1 MATFFDIDGIKCFH
15 CTLCRVDMP
24 ADELYRPQN
33 SYCKDCF
40 KRAQRRFDAKKYIKN
55 KTISAILEVFLSLE
69 ENLQNLREKYI
80 TKIFTNQKKH
90 DEEKLQKLLKKI
102 EQKQKKS
109 QEAEERRRQLV
120 EKYKREKAEKDEKI
134 AINAKKI
141 IDVLT
146 QEFEEFKKPKDNNN
160 DLPRYIAVEER
171 ERLRLEEYRKK
182 AKNLAIAQNE
192 REKRAEKYYAQ
203 YSNEIV
209 HQERG
214 FFNSLKCTQ
223 KH

>member
-1 MATFFDIDGIKCFH
+1 MATFFDIDGSKCFH

-69 ENLQNLREKYI
+69 ENLQNLREKCLK
-80 TKIFTNQKKH
+80 KISANQKKH

-109 QEAEERRRQLV
+109 QEAEEKRRKLM
-120 EKYKREKAEKDEKI
+120 EKYKTQKAEHDEKI
-134 AINAKKI
+134 EKNAQKI
-141 IDVLT
+141 IEAFKN
-146 QEFEEFKKPKDNNN
+146 EFADRQQAKSENN
-160 DLPRYIAVEER
+160 LPRYLAIEER
-171 ERLRLEEYRKK
+171 ERVRLEEYRKK
-182 AKNLAIAQNE
+182 AKNLVIAQNE
-192 REKRAEKYYAQ
+192 REKQAEKYYSQ
-203 YSNEIV
+203 YASEIV
-209 HQERG
+209 HQER
-214 FFNSLKCTQ
+214 
-223 KH
+223 

>member
-1 MATFFDIDGIKCFH
+1 MTKFFDVNGTQCFH

-24 ADELYRPQN
+24 DDELYRPQN

-40 KRAQRRFDAKKYIKN
+40 KLAQRRFDAKKYIKN

-69 ENLQNLREKYI
+69 ENLQNLREKYLQ
-80 TKIFTNQKKH
+80 KISANQKKH

-109 QEAEERRRQLV
+109 QEVEERRRQLV
-120 EKYKREKAEKDEKI
+120 EKYKTQKAEHDEKI
-134 AINAKKI
+134 EKNAQKI
-141 IDVLT
+141 IEAFKN
-146 QEFEEFKKPKDNNN
+146 EFADRQQAKSENN
-160 DLPRYIAVEER
+160 LPRYIAVEER
-171 ERLRLEEYRKK
+171 ENARIEEYRKK
-182 AKNLAIAQNE
+182 AKNLAMAQNE
-192 REKRAEKYYAQ
+192 REKQAKKYYAQ
-203 YSNEIV
+203 YANEIV

-223 KH
+223 KR

>member
-1 MATFFDIDGIKCFH
+1 MATFFDIDGSKYFH

-69 ENLQNLREKYI
+69 ENLQNLREKYLK
-80 TKIFTNQKKH
+80 KIPTNQKKR
-90 DEEKLQKLLKKI
+90 DEEKTQKLLKKI

-120 EKYKREKAEKDEKI
+120 EKYKTQKAEHDEKI
-134 AINAKKI
+134 EKNAQKI
-141 IDVLT
+141 IEAFKN
-146 QEFEEFKKPKDNNN
+146 EFADRQQSKSENN
-160 DLPRYIAVEER
+160 LPRYLAIEER
-171 ERLRLEEYRKK
+171 ERVRLEEYRKK
-182 AKNLAIAQNE
+182 SKNLAIAQNE
-192 REKRAEKYYAQ
+192 REKQAEKYYAQ
-203 YSNEIV
+203 YANEIV

-214 FFNSLKCTQ
+214 FFASLKCT
-223 KH
+223 KNF

>member
-1 MATFFDIDGIKCFH
+1 M
-15 CTLCRVDMP
+15 
-24 ADELYRPQN
+24 
-33 SYCKDCF
+33 
-40 KRAQRRFDAKKYIKN
+40 
-55 KTISAILEVFLSLE
+55 
-69 ENLQNLREKYI
+69 
-80 TKIFTNQKKH
+80 
-90 DEEKLQKLLKKI
+90 QKLLKKI

-109 QEAEERRRQLV
+109 QEAEEKRRKLV

-146 QEFEEFKKPKDNNN
+146 QEFEEFKKSKDDNN
-160 DLPRYIAVEER
+160 LPRYIAVEER
-171 ERLRLEEYRKK
+171 ERLRLEEYKKK

-192 REKRAEKYYAQ
+192 REKQAEKYYAQ

-223 KH
+223 KY

>member
-69 ENLQNLREKYI
+69 ENLQNPREKYLK
-80 TKIFTNQKKH
+80 KIPTNQKKR
-90 DEEKLQKLLKKI
+90 DEEKTQKLLKKI

-120 EKYKREKAEKDEKI
+120 EKYKTQKAEHDEKI
-134 AINAKKI
+134 EKNAQKI
-141 IDVLT
+141 IEAFKN
-146 QEFEEFKKPKDNNN
+146 EFADRQQAKSENNM
-160 DLPRYIAVEER
+160 PRYLAIEER
-171 ERLRLEEYRKK
+171 ERVRLEEYRKK
-182 AKNLAIAQNE
+182 AKNLAIAKNE
-192 REKRAEKYYAQ
+192 REKQAEKYYAQ
-203 YSNEIV
+203 YANEMV
-209 HQERG
+209 HQER
-214 FFNSLKCTQ
+214 
-223 KH
+223 

>member
-1 MATFFDIDGIKCFH
+1 MTKFFNVNGTQCFH

-24 ADELYRPQN
+24 DDELYRPQN

-40 KRAQRRFDAKKYIKN
+40 KLAQRRFDAKKYIKN
-55 KTISAILEVFLSLE
+55 KAISAILEVFLSLE
-69 ENLQNLREKYI
+69 ENLQNLREKCLK
-80 TKIFTNQKKH
+80 KISANQKKH

-102 EQKQKKS
+102 EQKKKKS
-109 QEAEERRRQLV
+109 QEAEEKRRKLV

-160 DLPRYIAVEER
+160 DLPRYIAVEE
-171 ERLRLEEYRKK
+171 
-182 AKNLAIAQNE
+182 
-192 REKRAEKYYAQ
+192 
-203 YSNEIV
+203 
-209 HQERG
+209 
-214 FFNSLKCTQ
+214 
-223 KH
+223 

>member
-1 MATFFDIDGIKCFH
+1 MATFFDIDGTKCFH

-69 ENLQNLREKYI
+69 ENLQNLREKYLK
-80 TKIFTNQKKH
+80 KIFTNQKKH
-90 DEEKLQKLLKKI
+90 DDEEKLQKLLKKI

-109 QEAEERRRQLV
+109 QEAEEKRRKLV
-120 EKYKREKAEKDEKI
+120 EKYKTQKAEHDEKI
-134 AINAKKI
+134 EKNAQKI
-141 IDVLT
+141 IEAFKN
-146 QEFEEFKKPKDNNN
+146 EFADRQQAKSENN
-160 DLPRYIAVEER
+160 LPRYLAIEEQ

-182 AKNLAIAQNE
+182 AKSLAIAQNE
-192 REKRAEKYYAQ
+192 REKQAKKYYAQ
-203 YSNEIV
+203 YANEIV
-209 HQERG
+209 HQER
-214 FFNSLKCTQ
+214 
-223 KH
+223 

>member
-1 MATFFDIDGIKCFH
+1 MATFFDIDGSKCFH

-33 SYCKDCF
+33 SYCNDCF

-80 TKIFTNQKKH
+80 KKIFTNQKKH

-109 QEAEERRRQLV
+109 QEAEERRRKLV
-120 EKYKREKAEKDEKI
+120 EKYKTQKAEHDEKI
-134 AINAKKI
+134 EKNAQKI
-141 IDVLT
+141 IEAFKN
-146 QEFEEFKKPKDNNN
+146 EFADRQQAKSENNM
-160 DLPRYIAVEER
+160 PRYIAIEER
-171 ERLRLEEYRKK
+171 ENARLEEYRKK
-182 AKNLAIAQNE
+182 TKRLAMAENY
-192 REKRAEKYYAQ
+192 REKQAKKYYAQ
-203 YSNEIV
+203 YANEIV

-223 KH
+223 KR

>member
-1 MATFFDIDGIKCFH
+1 MATFFDIDGSKYFH

-40 KRAQRRFDAKKYIKN
+40 NRAQRRFDAKKYIKN

-69 ENLQNLREKYI
+69 ENLQNLREKYLK
-80 TKIFTNQKKH
+80 KIPTNQKKH

-102 EQKQKKS
+102 EQKQRKS
-109 QEAEERRRQLV
+109 QEAEERRRKLV

-146 QEFEEFKKPKDNNN
+146 QEFEEFKKPKDDNN
-160 DLPRYIAVEER
+160 LPRYIAIEER
-171 ERLRLEEYRKK
+171 ERVRLEEYRKK

-192 REKRAEKYYAQ
+192 REKQAEKYYTQ
-203 YSNEIV
+203 YANEIV

-223 KH
+223 KR

>member
-1 MATFFDIDGIKCFH
+1 MATFFDIDGSKCFY

-33 SYCKDCF
+33 SYCNDCF

-80 TKIFTNQKKH
+80 KKIFTNQKKH

-109 QEAEERRRQLV
+109 QEAEEKRRKLV

-146 QEFEEFKKPKDNNN
+146 QEFEEFKKSKDDNN
-160 DLPRYIAVEER
+160 LPRYLAIEER
-171 ERLRLEEYRKK
+171 ENARIEEYRKK

-192 REKRAEKYYAQ
+192 REKQAEKYYAQ
-203 YSNEIV
+203 YANEIV

-214 FFNSLKCTQ
+214 FFASLKCTQ
-223 KH
+223 KR

>member
-1 MATFFDIDGIKCFH
+1 MATFFDIDGSKCFH

-55 KTISAILEVFLSLE
+55 KTISAILEIFLSLE

-80 TKIFTNQKKH
+80 KKIFTNQKKH

-109 QEAEERRRQLV
+109 QEAEEKRRKLV
-120 EKYKREKAEKDEKI
+120 EKYKTQKAECDEKI
-134 AINAKKI
+134 EKNAQKI
-141 IDVLT
+141 IEAFKN
-146 QEFEEFKKPKDNNN
+146 EFADRQQAKSENN
-160 DLPRYIAVEER
+160 LPRYIAVEER

-192 REKRAEKYYAQ
+192 REKQAEKYYAQ
-203 YSNEIV
+203 YANEMV

-214 FFNSLKCTQ
+214 FFASLKCTQ
-223 KH
+223 KC

>member
-24 ADELYRPQN
+24 GDELYRPQN

-69 ENLQNLREKYI
+69 ENLQNLREKYLK
-80 TKIFTNQKKH
+80 KIFTNQKKH

-109 QEAEERRRQLV
+109 QEAEEKRRKLV
-120 EKYKREKAEKDEKI
+120 EKYKTQKAEHDEKI
-134 AINAKKI
+134 EKNAQKI
-141 IDVLT
+141 IEAFRNECAEYRQVK
-146 QEFEEFKKPKDNNN
+146 QENN
-160 DLPRYIAVEER
+160 LPRYLAIEER
-171 ERLRLEEYRKK
+171 ENARLEEYRKK
-182 AKNLAIAQNE
+182 TKNLAMVQNE
-192 REKRAEKYYAQ
+192 REKQAQKYYSQ
-203 YSNEIV
+203 YANEIV
-209 HQERG
+209 YQERG
-214 FFNSLKCTQ
+214 FFASLKCT
-223 KH
+223 KNF

>member
-1 MATFFDIDGIKCFH
+1 MATFFDIDGSKCFH

-40 KRAQRRFDAKKYIKN
+40 KHAQRRFDAKKYIKN

-69 ENLQNLREKYI
+69 ENLQNLREKYLK
-80 TKIFTNQKKH
+80 KIFTNQKKH

-109 QEAEERRRQLV
+109 QEAEERRRKLV

-146 QEFEEFKKPKDNNN
+146 QEFEEFKKSKDDNN
-160 DLPRYIAVEER
+160 LPRYIAVEER

-192 REKRAEKYYAQ
+192 REKQAKKYYAQ

>member
-1 MATFFDIDGIKCFH
+1 MAKFFDVNGTQYFH

-55 KTISAILEVFLSLE
+55 KTISAILEAFLSLE

-109 QEAEERRRQLV
+109 QEAEERRRKLV
-120 EKYKREKAEKDEKI
+120 EKYKTQKAEHDEKI
-134 AINAKKI
+134 EKNAQKI
-141 IDVLT
+141 IEAFKN
-146 QEFEEFKKPKDNNN
+146 EFADRQQAKSENNM
-160 DLPRYIAVEER
+160 PRYLAIEER
-171 ERLRLEEYRKK
+171 ENARLERYRKK
-182 AKNLAIAQNE
+182 AKSLAIAQNE
-192 REKRAEKYYAQ
+192 SEKQAEKYYAQ

-223 KH
+223 KC

>member
-1 MATFFDIDGIKCFH
+1 MATFFDIDGSKCFH

-69 ENLQNLREKYI
+69 ENLQNLREKCLK
-80 TKIFTNQKKH
+80 KISANQKKH

-109 QEAEERRRQLV
+109 QEAEEKRRKLV

-146 QEFEEFKKPKDNNN
+146 QEFEEFKKSKDDNN
-160 DLPRYIAVEER
+160 LPRYIAVEER
-171 ERLRLEEYRKK
+171 ERLRLEEYKKK

-192 REKRAEKYYAQ
+192 REKQAEKYYAQ

-223 KH
+223 KY